1 MNAGQH
7 LLKPSTL
14 NHQPLIRACS
24 WESRQPP
31 KLIHGVRILTLVLG
45 KQTDPDGV
53 TDGIGLSEGPDRDIE
68 RQSALRVRSINDL
81 PNQWI
86 ADRPATSFSPLH
98 Q

>member
-1 MNAGQH
+1 
-7 LLKPSTL
+7 
-14 NHQPLIRACS
+14 
-24 WESRQPP
+24 
-31 KLIHGVRILTLVLG
+31 VLG